1 MGLYR
6 IFSLELR
13 KWAETSA
20 RLLLNKLRETS
31 EIRRKEVNVSH
42 EILGIIERQSGNDL
56 GIVAHALLEHLK
68 KNYITRKWM
77 VMVFSDKNLT
87 DIRPSK
93 GFHTASTT
101 NTFAAAMSIDE
112 SDSPDFT
119 DYANALLQDFRFPV
133 ETVTNVPFGLSLKTK
148 DLARDF
154 HQHFNKFL
162 APLPIEERLGIESVA
177 IATPCS
183 TSEKKMD
190 HYFSVLTS
198 SSFKWTKITNQDE
211 CVNKQLIVIPT
222 CIPIYD
228 EIANEKTSK
237 QYNGVLRNEF
247 GRAYLSV
254 EGNSKEDGAYVT
266 ADGAWRNRTGQKW
279 TFVNNQLKNENG
291 KCLTAWTERSTY
303 LYQYDCHPDWAG
315 QVWIRHGLQIVNGF
329 RFCLSVRERREDSAM
344 YVVQDMC
351 DSTPPFIWYNAACH
365 LPLGS
370 C

>member
-1 MGLYR
+1 M
-6 IFSLELR
+6 ELR
-13 KWAETSA
+13 KWSETSA
-20 RLLLNKLRETS
+20 RLLLNYLRKTS
-31 EIRRKEVNVSH
+31 QIRRKEVNVSH
-42 EILGIIERQSGNDL
+42 DILGIIERQSGNDL
-56 GIVAHALLEHLK
+56 GIVAHALLEHLEEK
-68 KNYITRKWM
+68 YIARKWM
-77 VMVFSDKNLT
+77 VIVFSDRNLT
-87 DIRPSK
+87 NFRHST
-93 GFHTASTT
+93 GFHTAFT
-101 NTFAAAMSIDE
+101 NNIFAAATSLDE

-119 DYANALLQDFRFPV
+119 DYANALLQDFRFPI
-133 ETVTNVPFGLSLKTK
+133 ETVFNATFGLSLKAK
-148 DLARDF
+148 DRARDF
-154 HQHFNKFL
+154 HQHFNRFL
-162 APLPIEERLGIESVA
+162 ATLPMEERLEIQSMA
-177 IATPCS
+177 ISTHCS
-183 TSEKKMD
+183 TSEKKMGD
-190 HYFSVLTS
+190 YFTVLTS
-198 SSFKWTKITNQDE
+198 SGFKWTKITNQDD
-211 CVNKQLIVIPT
+211 CANKQLIVIPAS
-222 CIPIYD
+222 IPIYD

-365 LPLGS
+365 LPLES